1 MSFMSIDVQNDGPR
15 NTCVEVNI
23 HVNHEPIEPTCILDP
38 MKRYRDPLTP
48 TTRYRIDYIN
58 YVLHKDLAVDLWWEV
73 SGEEDHKL
81 IRHLEGRGTL
91 DTQSRGG
98 LNNTA
103 GDAKT
108 GRILLSA
115 SGWTEG
121 VPLTGSLTIEAV
133 KQ

>member
-1 MSFMSIDVQNDGPR
+1 MSVITIDLANDGPR
-15 NTCVEVNI
+15 NTCIEVNVL
-23 HVNHEPIEPTCILDP
+23 VNHDPIEPTVILDP
-38 MKRYRDPLTP
+38 KKRYKDPITP
-48 TTRYRIDYIN
+48 HTKYRIDYIN
-58 YVLHKDLAVDLWWEV
+58 YVLHKDLSVDLWWEV
-73 SGEEDHKL
+73 EGEEDHKL

-108 GRILLSA
+108 GRILMSA
-115 SGWTEG
+115 YGWTEG
-121 VPLTGSLTIEAV
+121 APLTGSLTIEAV